1 MSLLDNNLQT
11 RQNHGYVGNFQNVN
25 PNYYVTNQTSYSD
38 NFQIQNLL
46 QAEETE
52 HNISPNISGKYIQN
66 YNGFYKS
73 ISYEFESL
81 VNYS

>member
-1 MSLLDNNLQT
+1 MSLLDNNLRT
-11 RQNHGYVGNFQNVN
+11 RPNHEFVGNFQNVN

-52 HNISPNISGKYIQN
+52 QNIPSSSPTSSGMCILIYEKYT
-66 YNGFYKS
+66 
-73 ISYEFESL
+73 
-81 VNYS
+81 

>member
-11 RQNHGYVGNFQNVN
+11 RPYHEFVGNFQDVN
-25 PNYYVTNQTSYSD
+25 PNCYVTNQTSYSD

-52 HNISPNISGKYIQN
+52 QNIPSSSPTSSGKFILN
-66 YNGFYKS
+66 
-73 ISYEFESL
+73 FEK
-81 VNYS
+81 YT